1 MSNYS
6 LNKTSSILRFL
17 LLVAGVAMLLLIAA
31 CQKQEAGSAQN
42 AAETFATPEEA
53 GKALAVAAKSQD
65 QKEILQ
71 IFGAGSADVLSAGDP
86 VEDKAS
92 LSGFAAAYQTM
103 NRWRKLNDGS
113 ELLLVGA
120 ENQAFPIP
128 LKRNA
133 TGRWYFDANAGRAE
147 IISRRIGYNEITVI
161 GACSALVDAQ
171 NEYFSQ
177 KHNGV
182 KQYAE
187 KFISDPGQQNGLY
200 WDAPGGSNR
209 SPLGPLI
216 AYATSEGYKVH
227 PNQHEPFNGYYF
239 AMLDKQGPQAQGG
252 AKDYIENGRMT
263 GGFAVVAYPAQY
275 GDSGIMTFIVNQNG
289 ITFQKDLGKATGE
302 VVSGITEFN
311 PDQTWTDIE

>member
-1 MSNYS
+1 MPNLI
-6 LNKTSSILRFL
+6 LNTTSSILRYVL
-17 LLVAGVAMLLLIAA
+17 LAAGIAMLLLIAA
-31 CQKQEAGSAQN
+31 CQKEVAGSAQTS
-42 AAETFATPEEA
+42 AATFATPEEA
-53 GKALAVAAKSQD
+53 GKALAVAARSQD
-65 QKEILQ
+65 KKEILQ
-71 IFGAGSADVLSAGDP
+71 IFGASSADFLSSGDP

-92 LSGFAAAYQTM
+92 LSGFVAAYQTM
-103 NRWRKLNDGS
+103 SRWRKLNDGS

-133 TGRWYFDANAGRAE
+133 TGRWYFDADGGRSE
-147 IISRRIGYNEITVI
+147 IIARRIGYNEITVI

-200 WDAPGGSNR
+200 WDSPGSSNR

-263 GGFAVVAYPAQY
+263 RGFAVVAYPARY
-275 GDSGIMTFIVNQNG
+275 GDSGIMTFIVSKDG
-289 ITFQKDLGKATGE
+289 IAFQKDLGNATSE